1 MHKPTWA
8 PAATAAVNISARYE
22 VASTTC
28 VIPHSAARAS
38 WCARNGT
45 PAVGSSG
52 LGADRVSGRSRVPL
66 PPTSMIASSGSRGM
80 SRVTSAVGS
89 VGRRLA
95 RQLVQH
101 THRTL
106 VIPQGTEEFAAVAL
120 SSFAAFRYQKRTP
133 GHHGLRR

>member
-28 VIPHSAARAS
+28 VTPHSAARAS

-52 LGADRVSGRSRVPL
+52 LGADKVSGRSRVPL
-66 PPTSMIASSGSRGM
+66 PPTSMIASSGSRGIC
-80 SRVTSAVGS
+80 RVTLAVGS
-89 VGRRLA
+89 MDGGRHRGARRLT
-95 RQLVQH
+95 QH
-101 THRTL
+101 THHTL
-106 VIPQGTEEFAAVAL
+106 VLPPGTEDFAAVAL
-120 SSFAAFRYQKRTP
+120 PRPAAFR
-133 GHHGLRR
+133 